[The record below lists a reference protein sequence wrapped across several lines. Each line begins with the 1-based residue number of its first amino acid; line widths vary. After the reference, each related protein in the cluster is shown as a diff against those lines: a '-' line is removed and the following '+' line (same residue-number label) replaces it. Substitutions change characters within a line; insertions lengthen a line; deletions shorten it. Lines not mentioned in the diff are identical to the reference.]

1 MREFFDNI
9 PLDNQEISEEQLQ
22 KIKASVLSRVK
33 EEKAMSKRTTIKTIT
48 IAMAAATTAAL
59 SAIIASAEQ
68 SAWTPATDA
77 EYTVYDAA
85 ETEVSEVTADNGI
98 DEAKT
103 DETIDGRTVSDTE
116 DLATI
121 IQVVQRFDDSD
132 VGYIYYYKMS
142 DEDVEKL
149 LSSGWTLVKVST
161 DE

>member
-9 PLDNQEISEEQLQ
+9 PLDNQEISEEQIQ

-59 SAIIASAEQ
+59 SAIIANAEQ
-68 SAWTPATDA
+68 SAWTPATDV

-142 DEDVEKL
+142 DKEVEKL

>member
-1 MREFFDNI
+1 
-9 PLDNQEISEEQLQ
+9 
-22 KIKASVLSRVK
+22 
-33 EEKAMSKRTTIKTIT
+33 MSKRTTIKTIT

-77 EYTVYDAA
+77 EHTVYDAA

-142 DEDVEKL
+142 DEEVEKL